1 MRLGLLT
8 ALLVITGSLLHAQE
22 TTISSTV
29 QQSGVRDDL
38 GAGEAARINRIDEP
52 FTFGA
57 SGSLFD
63 ITQITITLTVLDGD
77 TGAGPPPDEF
87 RDTLRLFL
95 DGIDTGILLN
105 GLDDAAND
113 DNPVFPGDYAA
124 GTETIS
130 GFPMNSSAILAALQ
144 MDGQLL
150 ATIYATAGD
159 VNDGNL
165 LTVPRFTPESPAQPI
180 FATLSITG
188 TQVPEP
194 GTWALLAAG
203 ACMAGVWHRRR
214 R

>member
-1 MRLGLLT
+1 MKLRLLV
-8 ALLVITGSLLHAQE
+8 ALLVIGGSLHAQE
-22 TTISSTV
+22 ITISDAV

-38 GAGEAARINRIDEP
+38 GTGESAAINRVDEP
-52 FTFGA
+52 FTFEN

-63 ITQITITLTVLDGD
+63 ITNITITLTVLDGD
-77 TGAGPPPDEF
+77 TGSGPPPDEF

-105 GLDDAAND
+105 GLDDASDD
-113 DNPVFPGDYAA
+113 DNPVFPGDYAS

-130 GFPMNSSAILAALQ
+130 GSPINASAILAALRS
-144 MDGQLL
+144 DGQLL

-165 LTVPRFTPESPAQPI
+165 LTVPRFTPESQPQQI

-188 TQVPEP
+188 TQIPEP
-194 GTWALLAAG
+194 GTWALLALGAG
-203 ACMAGVWHRRR
+203 IVGLSRSRRR
-214 R
+214 

>member
-1 MRLGLLT
+1 MKLRLLA
-8 ALLVITGSLLHAQE
+8 ALLAVSGSLQAQE

-38 GAGEAARINRIDEP
+38 GAGESAAINRVTEP
-52 FTFGA
+52 FTFGD
-57 SGSLFD
+57 SGLLFD
-63 ITQITITLTVLDGD
+63 ITSITITLTVLDGD
-77 TGAGPPPDEF
+77 TGAGPPPDQF

-105 GLDDAAND
+105 GLDDAADD
-113 DNPVFPGDYAA
+113 DNPVFPGDYAS

-130 GFPMNSSAILAALQ
+130 GFPINASAILAALQ
-144 MDGQLL
+144 NDGQLL
-150 ATIYATAGD
+150 ATIYSTAGD

-165 LTVPRFTPESPAQPI
+165 LTVPRFTPDNQPI

-188 TQVPEP
+188 TAIPEP
-194 GTWALLAAG
+194 GTWALLALG
-203 ACMAGVWHRRR
+203 AGVVGWCRRR